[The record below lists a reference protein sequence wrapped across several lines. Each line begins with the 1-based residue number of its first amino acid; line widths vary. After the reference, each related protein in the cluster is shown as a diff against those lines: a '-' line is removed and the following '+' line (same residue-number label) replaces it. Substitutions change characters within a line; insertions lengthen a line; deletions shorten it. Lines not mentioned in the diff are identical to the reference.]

1 MPVIGYANRANF
13 VIGRDGK
20 IVSIVTGSAAIDPS
34 ASVDACPAGA

>member
-1 MPVIGYANRANF
+1 MPVIGLANRANF

-34 ASVDACPAGA
+34 ASVDACPTR